1 MKKSA
6 SRKSARKSARIA
18 RASKGS
24 ARIEQFPSIRMET
37 SELLVCWA
45 IAVAT
50 GWESAVTLF
59 LEGVTRLVIKA
70 TRGNPDW
77 VQESLVRIWQHF
89 REYDPSKGELSTWV
103 YAQVK
108 GGGLYARRKE
118 ERNILFSTLDT
129 PDEEYQSRIPSL
141 DNDVQIAEEMDA
153 IASFLDAEQSAA
165 LTAYFMGTEP
175 DDISGTF
182 DDAAKVLGLTKAG
195 ARLRI
200 LAIVNAARRHFG
212 VKGKVTGFTKYGM
225 TLVK

>member
-1 MKKSA
+1 
-6 SRKSARKSARIA
+6 
-18 RASKGS
+18 
-24 ARIEQFPSIRMET
+24 MET
-37 SELLVCWA
+37 SELLICWA

-59 LEGVTRLVIKA
+59 LEGVTRLVTKA
-70 TRGNPDW
+70 ARGNPDW
-77 VQESLVRIWQHF
+77 IQESLIRIWKHF

-103 YAQVK
+103 YSQVR
-108 GGGLYARRKE
+108 GGSLYARRKE
-118 ERNILFSTLDT
+118 EKDILFSMLDGA
-129 PDEEYQSRIPSL
+129 DGDYQDRIPSL

-165 LTAYFMGTEP
+165 LAAYFMGTEP
-175 DDISGTF
+175 DDIGGTF
-182 DDAAKVLGLTKAG
+182 DDVARVLGLTKAG

-200 LAIVNAARRHFG
+200 LSIVNAARRHFG